1 MNEWIENHTSKPF
14 IVNHFDPN
22 FKDRPMYSQFTHYR
36 NMNCS
41 AMSFLG
47 TGKRSIS
54 QIKVPLLWS
63 ATPCSTTYYYY
74 YSLYIPSHSGNFL
87 ASSAWSSIFEFKYWY
102 FFPQKNPS
110 KFWNGTLWTFVDPKI
125 DHCELSPLV
134 TDRILKIGLSGN
146 RN

>member
-74 YSLYIPSHSGNFL
+74 YSLYIPSHSGHFL
-87 ASSAWSSIFEFKYWY
+87 PSSAWSSIFKFKYWY
-102 FFPQKNPS
+102 FFPPKKSLQILEWHIMNICWSKNWPLWIIS
-110 KFWNGTLWTFVDPKI
+110 TSNGSDT
-125 DHCELSPLV
+125 
-134 TDRILKIGLSGN
+134 
-146 RN
+146 